1 MSNKIKK
8 FLNEYWPLLV
18 VVLVTIPILFVA
30 CFNKNVYNVD
40 ESLSY
45 SLSNYD
51 MGWMNYPM
59 NGICTRYVMVSIFKL
74 FNPIIDRL
82 FDTNRNAISI
92 EMALFFIMKCLLR

>member
-59 NGICTRYVMVSIFKL
+59 NGICTRYVMDGYKVTNNP
-74 FNPIIDRL
+74 FN
-82 FDTNRNAISI
+82 F
-92 EMALFFIMKCLLR
+92 EMVWHWQALDEHPPLYYAV